1 MAADYALSPSPIS
14 QSHYETITRT
24 ADFTAVPNVGDSVS
38 SPIPHLTVNST
49 GADVTA
55 GLLTVGSPTGAV
67 VPFTLTGLTPGLS
80 YTLNI
85 VVTKSGN
92 TITGEATVLCPD

>member
-24 ADFTAVPNVGDSVS
+24 ADFTAVPNTGDPVS
-38 SPIPHLTVNST
+38 SPVPHLTVTST

-55 GLLTVGSPTGAV
+55 GLLTVGSPSGAV
-67 VPFTLTGLTPGLS
+67 VPFTLTGLTPGLA

-92 TITGEATVLCPD
+92 IIAGEATVLCPD